1 MALVSDLLTLH
12 AGLNDMLETEHASA
26 PQFPKHATGR
36 QVKPKKKVHKHA
48 RPAFA
53 RRVSGTKRAFGI
65 PDMFRPVET
74 LTEHAMF
81 VDLLPAFTKGS
92 RVEWYAMAR
101 EWNLRV
107 LHAHKIKSP
116 LDASLKHEHKLKDF
130 AKAFVKATR
139 RKQALMT
146 FAFPQAM
153 QPLDQN
159 MQQEGDRAAAAGAT
173 QHVAAGQPAH
183 HYSAA
188 AGNAQ
193 QFAAVQPAHR
203 YSATA
208 GNAQQFAA
216 VQPGCQYAAGAGNAQ
231 DLAAVQQSS
240 AKAFRHIEHP
250 LHNPAPKRICRAGA
264 GRGQPSRRGGP
275 GTGKSCAPCS
285 HEASVHGRG
294 RVPMKDGHAKF
305 CKWCAP
311 CFKTDKLLVLRDA
324 HVCPNIK
331 LKK

>member
-1 MALVSDLLTLH
+1 
-12 AGLNDMLETEHASA
+12 
-26 PQFPKHATGR
+26 
-36 QVKPKKKVHKHA
+36 
-48 RPAFA
+48 
-53 RRVSGTKRAFGI
+53 
-65 PDMFRPVET
+65 
-74 LTEHAMF
+74 
-81 VDLLPAFTKGS
+81 
-92 RVEWYAMAR
+92 MAR
-101 EWNLRV
+101 ECNLRV
-107 LHAHKIKSP
+107 LHSHKIKNP

-130 AKAFVKATR
+130 AKASVKATR
-139 RKQALMT
+139 RKQSLMT

-159 MQQEGDRAAAAGAT
+159 MQQEGHHAAAADAT
-173 QHVAAGQPAH
+173 QQFAAGQPAH
-183 HYSAA
+183 QYSAA

-193 QFAAVQPAHR
+193 QFAAVQPG
-203 YSATA
+203 Y
-208 GNAQQFAA
+208 
-216 VQPGCQYAAGAGNAQ
+216 QYAAGAGSAQ

-240 AKAFRHIEHP
+240 AKAVRHIEHL

-275 GTGKSCAPCS
+275 GTGKSCALCS

-311 CFKTDKLLVLRDA
+311 CFKTDELLVLKDA

>member
-1 MALVSDLLTLH
+1 MALVCYLLTLH
-12 AGLNDMLETEHASA
+12 AGLNDMLETENASA

-36 QVKPKKKVHKHA
+36 QVKPKKKCKHA

-74 LTEHAMF
+74 LTEHEMF
-81 VDLLPAFTKGS
+81 MDLLPAFTKGS
-92 RVEWYAMAR
+92 RVKWYAMAR

-107 LHAHKIKSP
+107 LHSHKNKTP

-130 AKAFVKATR
+130 AKVFVKATR
-139 RKQALMT
+139 RKQSLMT

-153 QPLDQN
+153 QPLDHN
-159 MQQEGDRAAAAGAT
+159 MQQEGHCAAAAGSI
-173 QHVAAGQPAH
+173 QHLAAGQPAH
-183 HYSAA
+183 QYSA
-188 AGNAQ
+188 
-193 QFAAVQPAHR
+193 VV
-203 YSATA
+203 

-216 VQPGCQYAAGAGNAQ
+216 VQPGCQNAAGVGSAQ

-240 AKAFRHIEHP
+240 AQAGRHIEHP
-250 LHNPAPKRICRAGA
+250 LHDPAPKRICRAGA
-264 GRGQPSRRGGP
+264 KRGQPSRRGGP
-275 GTGKSCAPCS
+275 GTGRSCAPCS
-285 HEASVHGRG
+285 HEASLHGG
-294 RVPMKDGHAKF
+294 VRVLMKDGHTKF

-311 CFKTDKLLVLRDA
+311 CFKTDKLLVLKDA